1 MRVLMAFL
9 IVVINSSLMSVC
21 PSPLKSSRHTVL
33 TASLAGALT
42 RHSATG
48 SMTAMHSS
56 GGVCWPARQ
65 GRFRTIQV
73 RVPPWLHAWHIFGY
87 QGSFLKPITL
97 WMTRNTSSIQWFF
110 FSGIVKDS
118 FFNGKRLRTRRG
130 ILIESGY
137 GLAFLKNQVSKEWG
151 EGVTCEVN
159 IRYIQWTYTHYI
171 FPNFYQG

>member
-110 FSGIVKDS
+110 FFLELSRILS
-118 FFNGKRLRTRRG
+118 LMERG
-130 ILIESGY
+130 LGQEEEFWLS
-137 GLAFLKNQVSKEWG
+137 LAMGWPS
-151 EGVTCEVN
+151 
-159 IRYIQWTYTHYI
+159 
-171 FPNFYQG
+171 